1 MKESV
6 RDFSL
11 KFADI
16 IIAVFLGLG
25 FQWWFDLKEVWQ
37 YIAFVFVYIDIIDYW
52 VDYSPSV
59 KKFPPKAELDLLLNV
74 LIMFA
79 LFFYLASTR
88 MTIWYFLG
96 SFASIRILDY
106 FLLLSM
112 KSGYKPSGKDGVYI
126 DTWLNF
132 NLIYAILTMIFVVV
146 AKFSS
151 LNPLI
156 LLFAFF
162 AYRLTLRIWSS
173 VKYKS
178 VFFSKNI

>member
-1 MKESV
+1 MKDI

-11 KFADI
+11 KFSDV
-16 IIAVFLGLG
+16 IIAVILGLG
-25 FQWWFDLKEVWQ
+25 FQWWFDLKETWQ

-59 KKFPPKAELDLLLNV
+59 KKFPPKTKTDLLLNV
-74 LIMFA
+74 FIMFC

-88 MTIWYFLG
+88 MTIWYFLS

-106 FLLLSM
+106 FLLLAM
-112 KSGYKPSGKDGVYI
+112 KNGYNPSGKDKIYI

-132 NLIYAILTMIFVVV
+132 NLVYAVLTIIFII
-146 AKFSS
+146 ATRFSS

-156 LLFAFF
+156 ILFTFF
-162 AYRLTLRIWSS
+162 TYRIIMRVWSS
-173 VKYKS
+173 FKYKS
-178 VFFSKNI
+178 VFFE